1 MMRIFVV
8 LCVTS
13 TFTDAVIST
22 FTDAAADVISS
33 DVIPKNSNLM
43 PQVSNGF
50 LGTVVGRCDLFLA
63 GIYSKKRHLVV
74 WEGAH
79 RTRRA
84 DSVLC
89 LPSLIQ

>member
-1 MMRIFVV
+1 MMRIFVI
-8 LCVTS
+8 LYI
-13 TFTDAVIST
+13 IST

-79 RTRRA
+79 RSRSLA

-89 LPSLIQ
+89 LPSLIQLGRLAN